1 MVKKNYSAG
10 LVSQRF
16 WFYEIKEYINLLNEG
31 RTDAEIKQLSESNN
45 IFGAVSNSRS
55 MEIYNGARRRV
66 KALGRDMQELFPQ
79 FNIDNQKIAILI
91 SIFLLNDLFL
101 EFMQEVYQYKIRKGD
116 FQFSTTDFKSFFSE
130 KQRSNEVVAGWKPY
144 TYSRLSS
151 VYRNYLIEAG
161 LIREVNLNLLIT
173 PKILDPQLLRWLKS
187 INRMDIAQAITGGN

>member
-1 MVKKNYSAG
+1 MKGYTMVKKNYSAG

-79 FNIDNQKIAILI
+79 FNIDNH
-91 SIFLLNDLFL
+91 
-101 EFMQEVYQYKIRKGD
+101 V
-116 FQFSTTDFKSFFSE
+116 
-130 KQRSNEVVAGWKPY
+130 
-144 TYSRLSS
+144 
-151 VYRNYLIEAG
+151 
-161 LIREVNLNLLIT
+161 RER
-173 PKILDPQLLRWLKS
+173 Q
-187 INRMDIAQAITGGN
+187 